1 MSRGC
6 GTARCSASP
15 PEDPDRRLPC
25 GTPGHRQVLGGG
37 TVAREAGDLQDGGPP
52 LELRVAEQSPEGV
65 LGDGALAQVGVAV
78 AVGTEG
84 HLRVVEVDAGESVEA
99 ERGVEPADEL

>member
-25 GTPGHRQVLGGG
+25 GTPGQTFSVPAPGDRQVLGGG
-37 TVAREAGDLQDGGPP
+37 TVAREAGDLQDGGSP

-65 LGDGALAQVGVAV
+65 LGDSALAQVGVAV
-78 AVGTEG
+78 AVGTER
-84 HLRVVEVDAGESVEA
+84 HLRVVE
-99 ERGVEPADEL
+99 